1 MNKFEQALWADGFR
15 AVAGIDEAGRG
26 PLAGPV
32 VAAAVIFDP
41 WCEPPAG
48 IDDSKRLSPET
59 RDVLYDKIY
68 AYARSVGTGIVYQ
81 QEIDNINILQAT
93 FKAMKSAVSQL
104 SVSPDHLLID
114 GNRAPDFD
122 QPCTT
127 IIKGDSQSVSIAAA
141 SIIAKVTRDR
151 EIALLKRKLSYDF
164 GSGYMADPGTKRF
177 VDRYWARYP
186 NIFRHSWAPYKK
198 LARLKKK
205 SKLGVF

>member
-32 VAAAVIFDP
+32 VAAAVVFDP
-41 WCEPPAG
+41 WYEPPAG

-68 AYARSVGTGIVYQ
+68 ACARSVGLGVVYQ
-81 QEIDNINILQAT
+81 REIDAINILQAT

-104 SVSPDHLLID
+104 AAAPDHLLID

-127 IIKGDSQSVSIAAA
+127 IIKGDSQSFSIAAA

-151 EIALLKRKLSYDF
+151 MMVELDAEYPQYGFKRNKGYATQAHINAIKMHGLTSHHRVTFCRRIVAPQMTMSY
-164 GSGYMADPGTKRF
+164 
-177 VDRYWARYP
+177 
-186 NIFRHSWAPYKK
+186 
-198 LARLKKK
+198 
-205 SKLGVF
+205 